1 MGLPHYSMDDPESD
15 YHNFSQT
22 PSSNHRLPTL
32 NGVQALLDAVEKHRP
47 ISTNL
52 ITLDS
57 ILCESSSGISQNGG
71 VSRGGVT
78 ELYGAPGS
86 GKTHIAM
93 QLAANALLQS
103 SNSRVVWIDTA
114 TRFPKSRLK
123 ELLEGSI
130 RDQPVDEDTITEV
143 PDGAEEVQD
152 LPWQERLI
160 HYYIPNLTQL
170 LAILMHPS
178 RDFFPEGTTL
188 LVIDDFSGVV
198 MDGLPQDERINT
210 SASTE
215 ARQSLSH
222 ENIISKNIAVR
233 RAAMLSA
240 ISAGLARLAASY
252 SIAVVVTSK
261 ATSNRKSGTK
271 IATMKSILASSQWNE
286 NVAVRIVIY
295 RMFWP
300 KLDRTAWTRAV
311 KRKQRIREKHA
322 LRVAEIER
330 LGGKDVQVEGVR
342 FVILT
347 VSVLLQGLPLFT
359 NRHSQNRL
367 QAVDPPKPVEIL
379 DVVLPSSPPAP
390 TQENEEAMGNLGLE
404 DAREE
409 DDQSVQMPEDI
420 PASSNQIFS
429 QASKRKVSEIAD
441 SEDEDELDSDADSGK
456 ISRMKYTTG
465 FLPSSQVSVDEDGSV
480 TADHG
485 TIGHQQNGHDNSD
498 DEEMLIKD

>member
-1 MGLPHYSMDDPESD
+1 
-15 YHNFSQT
+15 
-22 PSSNHRLPTL
+22 
-32 NGVQALLDAVEKHRP
+32 
-47 ISTNL
+47 
-52 ITLDS
+52 
-57 ILCESSSGISQNGG
+57 
-71 VSRGGVT
+71 
-78 ELYGAPGS
+78 
-86 GKTHIAM
+86 
-93 QLAANALLQS
+93 
-103 SNSRVVWIDTA
+103 
-114 TRFPKSRLK
+114 
-123 ELLEGSI
+123 
-130 RDQPVDEDTITEV
+130 
-143 PDGAEEVQD
+143 
-152 LPWQERLI
+152 
-160 HYYIPNLTQL
+160 
-170 LAILMHPS
+170 
-178 RDFFPEGTTL
+178 
-188 LVIDDFSGVV
+188 

-240 ISAGLARLAASY
+240 ISAGLSRLAASY

-286 NVAVRIVIY
+286 NVSVRIVVY

-300 KLDRTAWTRAV
+300 KIDRTAWTRPA
-311 KRKQRIREKHA
+311 KRKQRMKEKHA

-342 FVILT
+342 FIILT
-347 VSVLLQGLPLFT
+347 VRILLQGSPSFT
-359 NRHSQNRL
+359 NRYSQNRL

-420 PASSNQIFS
+420 PASSNRVSS
-429 QASKRKVSEIAD
+429 QVSKRKVSEIAD

-485 TIGHQQNGHDNSD
+485 TIGDQQNGHDNSD